1 MTEIPETRRSLPAR
15 DPDGTTYRVVAA
27 KRGAPFRDSLF
38 SGSGLNPL
46 EWLLGAVIDAVVDGL
61 ADGSPSWKVGV
72 IKVGRLREKF
82 VHKELLAPGLDPGQR
97 MNELV
102 DSIAQGD
109 RG

>member
-1 MTEIPETRRSLPAR
+1 MAAR
-15 DPDGTTYRVVAA
+15 
-27 KRGAPFRDSLF
+27 RGAPFRDSTF
-38 SGSGLNPL
+38 SGAGLNPL
-46 EWLLGAVIDAVVDGL
+46 EWLFGAVIDAVVDIR

-72 IKVGRLREKF
+72 IEVGRLREKF

-97 MNELV
+97 LNELV